1 MTDKNGKTLA
11 LLLRLVGTALILVML
26 YLVGDMKA
34 DIREIR
40 NDLNN
45 HVLEL
50 QEDVNKIKGK
60 LGIE

>member
-1 MTDKNGKTLA
+1 MTDKNGKFLA
-11 LLLRLVGTALILVML
+11 LLLRLFGTALILITL

-50 QEDVNKIKGK
+50 REDVNKIKGK
-60 LGIE
+60 FGIE

>member
-1 MTDKNGKTLA
+1 MTDKNGKTMA
-11 LLLRLVGTALILVML
+11 MLLRLLGTALILVTL

-45 HVLEL
+45 HVIEL
-50 QEDVNKIKGK
+50 REDVNKIKGK